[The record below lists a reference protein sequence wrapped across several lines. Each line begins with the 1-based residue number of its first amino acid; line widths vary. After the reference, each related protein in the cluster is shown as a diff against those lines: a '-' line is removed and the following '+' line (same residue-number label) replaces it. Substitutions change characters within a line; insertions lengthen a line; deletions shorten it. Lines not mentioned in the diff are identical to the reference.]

1 MGLTN
6 KLVRAGPTEQRR
18 RAVNPYL
25 HREMQAP
32 GQ

>member
-6 KLVRAGPTEQRR
+6 KLVRAGPTEQMCRP
-18 RAVNPYL
+18 VNTYL

>member
-6 KLVRAGPTEQRR
+6 KLVRADPNEQKRR
-18 RAVNPYL
+18 PVNPYL